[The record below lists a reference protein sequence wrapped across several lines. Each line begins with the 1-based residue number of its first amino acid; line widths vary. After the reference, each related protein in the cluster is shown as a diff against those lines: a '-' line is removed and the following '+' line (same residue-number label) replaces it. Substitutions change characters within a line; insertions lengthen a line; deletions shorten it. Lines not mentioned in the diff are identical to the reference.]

1 MAGHPAEDP
10 DLGALAVLSAEGFP
24 TSEVGSAVSEVSS
37 LTPLP
42 TGVRPRREKG
52 AEGAGSASPREGTGL
67 RGGVCTVAGGAWL
80 SAGPATSRS
89 HMGGCVQR
97 VLGSTETSS
106 SPSAKWK
113 LLSSAMGSEMLS
125 LPDWARQASEGQVT
139 RQLFQVSRNI
149 LEKPGF
155 PGSSGQPFRMLKKCF
170 AQLGPRASVPG
181 NNDSLVVRDVPTRGR
196 CLRRPVPLGR
206 QEQGPAVWQ
215 SRCLREP
222 SGQAGRAVGGV
233 LSVLKGR
240 AHTPHTVTQGSNDM
254 LL

>member
-1 MAGHPAEDP
+1 M
-10 DLGALAVLSAEGFP
+10 
-24 TSEVGSAVSEVSS
+24 
-37 LTPLP
+37 
-42 TGVRPRREKG
+42 
-52 AEGAGSASPREGTGL
+52 
-67 RGGVCTVAGGAWL
+67 AGGAWL

-125 LPDWARQASEGQVT
+125 LPDWARQASEGQMT

-170 AQLGPRASVPG
+170 PGLVPGPRSQGTMTAWWSGMCRPEEGVC
-181 NNDSLVVRDVPTRGR
+181 DVQCP
-196 CLRRPVPLGR
+196 
-206 QEQGPAVWQ
+206 
-215 SRCLREP
+215 
-222 SGQAGRAVGGV
+222 
-233 LSVLKGR
+233 
-240 AHTPHTVTQGSNDM
+240 
-254 LL
+254 